1 VTGSDVDVVRS
12 LFERFGTDR
21 TDEAFELVTED
32 LTIVIPPSMSAEPD
46 VYEGRVGLQR
56 YVDGFA
62 GMLEDV
68 RFEVEQLV
76 QADDRVI
83 VLLQMKGRGVTSGIP
98 AALDTAVAVWLREG
112 RIARM
117 EACPDLE
124 AARTAPHWR
133 PPEP

>member
-1 VTGSDVDVVRS
+1 VTGSDVEVVRS
-12 LFERFGTDR
+12 LFERFGAGLTE
-21 TDEAFELVTED
+21 EAFELVADD

-46 VYEGRVGLQR
+46 IYEGRAGLQR

-68 RFEVEQLV
+68 RFDVERV
-76 QADDRVI
+76 VEEGDRVI

-98 AALDTAVAVWLREG
+98 AALDTAVAVWLRAG